1 MTDYERH
8 LPPLHSDHDKDR
20 GVHVR
25 TVLQGLILAGVLWVG
40 TSLSSQNT
48 AITKLQVQIEQLQ
61 MSIAGM
67 PDLSS
72 RVTKLETNQAE
83 LIRRQGGDDAR
94 WDQLSNTKMKG
105 WTR

>member
-8 LPPLHSDHDKDR
+8 MSPSADNDKDK
-20 GVHVR
+20 GVTLR

-40 TSLSSQNT
+40 SSLSSQNT
-48 AITKLQVQIEQLQ
+48 AIAKLQVQIEQLQ
-61 MSIAGM
+61 LSISGM

-94 WDQLSNTKMKG
+94 WEQLSNPKMKG